1 MSSVPARRP
10 LRLRLTAA
18 AETAVRRGHPW
29 VYATSIREQS
39 REAGVGELGVVYD
52 RSDRFLALGLWDPDS
67 PLRLRV
73 LHVGRPV
80 QVVDDWWR
88 ERMRAAW
95 QRREGLFAEDT
106 TGYRCVYGESDG
118 WPGLV
123 VDRYGGT
130 LVLKIYSGV
139 WWPRLE
145 LITRLLVEEARPERL
160 VLRWSRNQRE
170 AGERLGL
177 RDGQNLHG
185 TDESERVVFLES
197 GLKFESEVVRGQKT
211 GFFLDQRENRRRIGE
226 LSAGAE
232 VLNVFS
238 FSGGFSLYA
247 ARGGARTV
255 TDLDISGHALAQA
268 RRNFALNP
276 ECAAAQHEQ
285 IQGDAFAWLAEARD
299 RQFDVVI
306 LDPPS
311 LAKREL
317 EREEAIRAYERLAVL
332 GLDRVRRGGVLL
344 AASCSAHVSRE
355 EFVGAVRSAVRG
367 RRRLAEE
374 LALEGHPADHAAT
387 FAEAEYLKAVYLRV
401 N

>member
-1 MSSVPARRP
+1 MSSVPPSRP

-39 REAGVGELGVVYD
+39 READVGELGVVYD

-80 QVVDDWWR
+80 QVEEAWWR
-88 ERMRAAW
+88 ERVRAAW
-95 QRREGLFAEDT
+95 RRREGMFSDDT
-106 TGYRCVYGESDG
+106 TGYRCIYGESDG

-130 LVLKIYSGV
+130 LVLKIYSAV

-145 LITRLLVEEARPERL
+145 LIIRLLVEEGRPERL

-170 AGERLGL
+170 SGERLGR

-197 GLKFESEVVRGQKT
+197 GLRFESEVVRGQKT
-211 GFFLDQRENRRRIGE
+211 GFFLDQRENRRRIE
-226 LSAGAE
+226 QLSAGAE

-276 ECAAAQHEQ
+276 SCAVARHEQ
-285 IQGDAFAWLAEARD
+285 IQGDAFAWLAEARE

-311 LAKREL
+311 LAKRET
-317 EREEAIRAYERLAVL
+317 ERAEAIRAYERLAAL
-332 GLDRVRRGGVLL
+332 GLDRVRRGGILL
-344 AASCSAHVSRE
+344 AASCSAHVSRD

-367 RRRLAEE
+367 RRRVAEE

-387 FAEAEYLKAVYLRV
+387 FAEAEYLKAVFLRV

>member
-1 MSSVPARRP
+1 MSSVPARTT

-39 REAGVGELGVVYD
+39 REANVGELGVVYD

-80 QVVDDWWR
+80 QVADDWWR

-95 QRREGLFAEDT
+95 RRREGLFADDT

-139 WWPRLE
+139 WWSRLE

-185 TDESERVVFLES
+185 TDDSERVVFLES

-226 LSAGAE
+226 LSAGAD

-276 ECAAAQHEQ
+276 ACAAARHEQ
-285 IQGDAFAWLAEARD
+285 IQGDAFAWLAEGRE

-311 LAKREL
+311 LAKREM
-317 EREEAIRAYERLAVL
+317 EREEAIRAYERLAAL

-344 AASCSAHVSRE
+344 AASCSAHVSRD
-355 EFVGAVRSAVRG
+355 EFVGAVRSAVRA
-367 RRRLAEE
+367 RRRKAKE

-401 N
+401 S